1 MAKITAII
9 TAIIT
14 SDRNNMHR
22 QGSKS
27 YLALIFGA
35 ALCVVLAAC
44 SSIGPKTLNR
54 DQLDYGRSVG
64 DNWKNQMLTNLVR
77 LRYVDMPV
85 FVDVGQIVS
94 GYSLETQLSAEVGFG
109 NSFTGGDAQGIRGG
123 GKFTDRPTITYIP
136 KTGED
141 YLRSLL
147 EPVEP
152 RALLSL
158 VLAGYSSDLLFTW
171 AVESINGLK
180 NYSVI
185 GSKARS
191 ADPEFIEYVDLMQEL
206 QEAAAMNFE
215 LQSDPKTG
223 RDIIMTFNNKNMD
236 EATQLKKKRSGELL
250 GLNPDLDR
258 YRVMY
263 GPYASDDRTLAMQTR
278 SIIQML
284 VAMSGFIDVPPEK
297 SSQAAGGY
305 NFPPGVARPFHVRS
319 GPKRPEESFAQIK
332 YQGYWYWI
340 ENYDLES
347 KRVFTLMLFLTTLT
361 NYAGDQNAPVLTIPT
376 S

>member
-1 MAKITAII
+1 MAKITAV
-9 TAIIT
+9 IT
-14 SDRNNMHR
+14 SGRNNMHR
-22 QGSKS
+22 QRGKS
-27 YLALIFGA
+27 CLALIFGA

-44 SSIGPKTLNR
+44 SSIGPKTMDR

-123 GKFTDRPTITYIP
+123 GKFTDRPTITYMP

-152 RALLSL
+152 RSLLSL

-180 NYSVI
+180 NYSVV

-223 RDIIMTFNNKNMD
+223 RDIIMTFNNKNLD
-236 EATQLKKKRSGELL
+236 EATQLKKKRLGELL

-258 YRVMY
+258 YHVMY
-263 GPYASDDRTLAMQTR
+263 GPYASDDGTLAMQTR

-305 NFPPGVARPFHVRS
+305 NFPPGVTRPFHVRS

-332 YQGYWYWI
+332 YKGYWYWI
-340 ENYDLES
+340 ENHDLES

-376 S
+376 N